1 VISGLGHPPLGP
13 RGLDEL
19 ARVGGEL
26 DPAQWTL
33 AAALVV
39 GLMLWAAGA
48 RALSLAFAALGG
60 AGGVAAGFALAGHLP
75 MPDIAGLPGTLVLAA
90 AMATLGV
97 VLAVAAIRVAVAMA
111 SGATAAGVVAA
122 AALLAAPYAQHL
134 PDWPAPK
141 ATPTHHAQAGH
152 GASDAS
158 AGFTGFTDFNLPAAD
173 LWTQGHGPTDAIG
186 GDTAQAPSPSTL
198 PPQTDGI
205 PRTTAPSANA
215 PADQLAAAWHSLG
228 NHGRQVVVGL
238 VLAAVLL
245 GSTAGAAAPAR
256 IATATTALLG
266 AAIWPLA
273 AIILHAQHGT
283 PIATADVPLRAW
295 AAGWIILGVTGA
307 GIQRLVVRRL
317 GGG

>member
-152 GASDAS
+152 DASDAS
-158 AGFTGFTDFNLPAAD
+158 AGFTDFNLPAAD

-186 GDTAQAPSPSTL
+186 GDTAQPPSPST
-198 PPQTDGI
+198 PPPPADATSSTN
-205 PRTTAPSANA
+205 PLSAAA

-228 NHGRQVVVGL
+228 DHGRQVVVGL

-283 PIATADVPLRAW
+283 PLATADVPLRAW

-307 GIQRLVVRRL
+307 AIQRLVVRRL